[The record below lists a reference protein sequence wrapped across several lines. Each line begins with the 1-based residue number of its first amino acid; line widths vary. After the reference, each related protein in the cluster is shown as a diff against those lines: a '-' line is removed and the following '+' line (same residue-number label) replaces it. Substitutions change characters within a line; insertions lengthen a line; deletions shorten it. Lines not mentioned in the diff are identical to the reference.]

1 MKIKGLEPF
10 LFAETK
16 RKDFFRKGKFLMI
29 CNKFFTVILVIAAI
43 LFSLVTIGLG
53 ARCAYLYI
61 APEERE
67 AAALTDIAA
76 GGRVNLLF
84 LATDESGLLTDTV
97 MLCSLDS
104 ERERINILSIPRDT
118 RVRRDGSFYKF
129 NSLYALGEEGKRHEE
144 PIRYVKE
151 LTALP
156 IHYYAVL
163 QPDGV
168 RKIVDTLGGVWID
181 VPQRMYYRDPEQNLT
196 IDLSPGYQL
205 LDGEKAEQFT
215 RFRAGYADADL
226 GRIDAQQMFLS
237 ELIRQKAK
245 PRYLGKAAEI
255 FTDLSSYVDTN
266 LKVSDLPLF
275 VKFLTDFGGGEICT
289 YRMPLSEEY
298 VNGISYVICDVGK
311 TRELIWA
318 EFLGLG
324 ESTP

>member
-1 MKIKGLEPF
+1 
-10 LFAETK
+10 
-16 RKDFFRKGKFLMI
+16 MI

-43 LFSLVTIGLG
+43 LLSLVTVALG
-53 ARCAYLYI
+53 ALGAYCYI
-61 APEERE
+61 APEERKTI
-67 AAALTDIAA
+67 AVTDVAS
-76 GGRVNLLF
+76 GERVNLLF

-97 MLCSLDS
+97 MLLSFDS
-104 ERERINILSIPRDT
+104 NRERLNILSIPRDT
-118 RVRRDGSFYKF
+118 RIRRDGSYYKF
-129 NSLYALGEEGKRHEE
+129 NSLYGLGDEGSRHRE

-163 QPDGV
+163 KPDGV
-168 RKIVDTLGGVWID
+168 RELVDTLGGVWID
-181 VPQRMYYRDPEQNLT
+181 VPERMYYRDPEQNLT

-205 LDGEKAEQFT
+205 LDGEKAVQFT

-226 GRIDAQQMFLS
+226 GRIDAQQMFLR

-255 FTDLSSYVDTN
+255 FMELSKYVDTN

-275 VKFLTDFGGGEICT
+275 VGFFKDFDHYEICT
-289 YRMPLSEEY
+289 YRMPLSEAY
-298 VNGISYVICDVGK
+298 VNGISYVICDVPK
-311 TRELIWA
+311 TRELIRT

-324 ESTP
+324 HPTP

>member
-1 MKIKGLEPF
+1 MIF
-10 LFAETK
+10 V
-16 RKDFFRKGKFLMI
+16 I
-29 CNKFFTVILVIAAI
+29 CNRFFTVILVIAAI
-43 LFSLVTIGLG
+43 LFSIATAGLG
-53 ARCAYLYI
+53 AWCSHLYLS
-61 APEERE
+61 PEERVSRTV
-67 AAALTDIAA
+67 TDVVA

-97 MLCSLDS
+97 MLISFDP
-104 ERERINILSIPRDT
+104 ERDRLNILSIPRDT

-129 NSLYALGEEGKRHEE
+129 NSLYALGEEGKRYEE

-163 QPDGV
+163 KPDGV

-181 VPQRMYYRDPEQNLT
+181 VPQRMYYRDPDQNLT
-196 IDLSPGYQL
+196 IDLSAGYQL

-226 GRIDAQQMFLS
+226 GRIDAQQMFLK

-245 PRYLGKAAEI
+245 PQYLGKAAEI
-255 FTDLSSYVDTN
+255 FGELSSYVDTN

-275 VKFLTDFGGGEICT
+275 VGLLGDFSNTQICT
-289 YRMPLSEEY
+289 WRMPLSEEFM
-298 VNGISYVICDVGK
+298 NGISYVICDVDE
-311 TRELIWA
+311 TRQLIRR

-324 ESTP
+324 EPSR